1 MNLYEVM
8 MGAQGGQGVN
18 SLANQFGLSA
28 QQTQAALQ
36 AMLPA
41 FSLGLQN
48 VAQNPTGFATLLEQ
62 MTNATNAAA
71 YSNPAQA
78 PAAMNLGGAILGQ
91 IFGSPQIA
99 LQIGQQAALSSG
111 VSAQAVQQ
119 MMPLVAS
126 MLMGGIAQAMAAQ
139 GLGGMVRQLAGAFAA
154 GAGLNQIAPAP
165 PPVAANLLAGWMT
178 MLTGLM
184 GARAAQTSL
193 YQTGLA
199 TLNSML
205 DAGVKVSNAQQKS
218 LNDLLQSI
226 SDATKKA

>member
-71 YSNPAQA
+71 YSNPAQI

-111 VSAQAVQQ
+111 VSAQAIQQ

-139 GLGGMVRQLAGAFAA
+139 GLGGMVRQLASAFAA
-154 GAGLNQIAPAP
+154 GAGLNPVAPA
-165 PPVAANLLAGWMT
+165 PPVAANLLAAWMT
-178 MLTGLM
+178 MLSGLM

-226 SDATKKA
+226 TDATKKA

>member
-111 VSAQAVQQ
+111 VSAQAIQQ

-139 GLGGMVRQLAGAFAA
+139 GLGGMVRQLASAFAA
-154 GAGLNQIAPAP
+154 GAGLNPVAPA
-165 PPVAANLLAGWMT
+165 PPVAANLLAAWMT
-178 MLTGLM
+178 MLSGLM

-226 SDATKKA
+226 TDATKKA

>member
-71 YSNPAQA
+71 YSNPAQI

-139 GLGGMVRQLAGAFAA
+139 GLGGMVRQLASAFAA
-154 GAGLNQIAPAP
+154 GAGLNPVAPA
-165 PPVAANLLAGWMT
+165 PPVAANLLAAWMT
-178 MLTGLM
+178 MLSGLM

>member
-1 MNLYEVM
+1 M